1 MTVDQIIRKELN
13 FPIDVDC
20 SIYKTD
26 RDENHKKISSIINNY
41 IEPISNNH
49 DINDEIFLKENG
61 YCLIENLF
69 SEEEIDQLMSL
80 IKDQPGYNYHIA
92 ANSYNREAKVFSDDL
107 NWNVMSYEPSVF
119 LKSELLLQKI
129 TKPEVLSLIQ
139 SYLGC
144 FPTIYSINCVWYKF
158 TEEEFK
164 TQTTHRDFD
173 DYKFVSLFVYLT
185 DIDDNNGPHMYYPKT
200 HNGEDNTEEPVII
213 KGKKGTTFL
222 ADVYGLHNGV
232 PLKEGKRCLLW
243 CRFGLMVSNV
253 HYKDQCNT
261 FALSSKDIFDKVED
275 NQKNRYLLRAF
286 LKD

>member
-13 FPIDVDC
+13 FPIDADC

-26 RDENHKKISSIINNY
+26 RDENHKKISAIVNNY
-41 IEPISNNH
+41 IEPISNQH
-49 DINDEIFLKENG
+49 DINDERFLKENG

-144 FPTIYSINCVWYKF
+144 FPTMYSINCVWSKY

-164 TQTTHRDFD
+164 TQTLHRDFD

-243 CRFGLMVSNV
+243 CRFGLMVNNV

-261 FALSSKDIFDKVED
+261 FIITSKDIFDKIED
-275 NQKNRYLLRAF
+275 NQNNRYLLRAF